1 MIKLLDQKDYKK
13 KDVLK
18 KMYDD
23 SYYYG
28 TLGQLALS
36 SSSLKLLLDS
46 PKKYAYVSQYGSPET
61 QPLRDG
67 RLIHMAILEPDNF
80 QE

>member
-13 KDVLK
+13 EDVLK

-46 PKKYAYVSQYGSPET
+46 PKKYA
-61 QPLRDG
+61 L
-67 RLIHMAILEPDNF
+67 
-80 QE
+80 